1 MTSFDRSKLTEEKMG
16 KVEEI
21 LQDPG
26 YTYENAVHCL
36 KALGGIFKWIKA
48 IRDYYYIFGELE
60 PRRDALILA
69 EQVYNEKYLVLQD
82 NQ

>member
-1 MTSFDRSKLTEEKMG
+1 
-16 KVEEI
+16 
-21 LQDPG
+21 
-26 YTYENAVHCL
+26 L

>member
-1 MTSFDRSKLTEEKMG
+1 MG

-48 IRDYYYIFGELE
+48 IRDYYYIFGEL
-60 PRRDALILA
+60 
-69 EQVYNEKYLVLQD
+69 
-82 NQ
+82 